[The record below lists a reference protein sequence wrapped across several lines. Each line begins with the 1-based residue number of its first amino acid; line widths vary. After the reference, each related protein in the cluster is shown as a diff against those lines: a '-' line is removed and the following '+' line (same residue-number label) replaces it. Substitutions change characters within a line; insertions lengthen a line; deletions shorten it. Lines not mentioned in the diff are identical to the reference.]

1 MASFGNVRTSFGSM
15 ILRGSR
21 SKRFGM
27 IRDSQT
33 QTDNFL
39 CGKLFFLKDPE
50 VVISLVIRQSL
61 TMTTVNLSP
70 FAVLRNPSGSLQR
83 PMNGVGITHQYR
95 ERLTNLKLKLKMIS
109 SILKMKPISES
120 AITFL
125 TIFLM
130 TACGRPN
137 VLKAME
143 TLEQQ
148 EESAT
153 KY

>member
-1 MASFGNVRTSFGSM
+1 MASFGNVRTSFKSI

-83 PMNGVGITHQYR
+83 PMNGVGITHQCR
-95 ERLTNLKLKLKMIS
+95 ERLTNLKLKMIS
-109 SILKMKPISES
+109 SILKMKLISES

>member
-83 PMNGVGITHQYR
+83 PMNGVGITHQCR
-95 ERLTNLKLKLKMIS
+95 ERLTNLKLKMIS
-109 SILKMKPISES
+109 SILKMKLISES